1 MEKLRTKTVIALC
14 AIALLCYMSLFAPEM
29 YFWISA
35 GITLPVFTVCALLN
49 QKEDG
54 IDQPFDKMARLF
66 MGLAATLFCC
76 LIATLLTFIIIAAIC
91 GFIMP
96 DTTMYL
102 FMADATFFA
111 IGLFMAFIH
120 MEIERQEDLKDM
132 NEEDKL

>member
-1 MEKLRTKTVIALC
+1 MKTLRIKTIVALC
-14 AIALLCYMSLFAPEM
+14 AIVLLCYVSLFAPEM

-54 IDQPFDKMARLF
+54 ITQPFDKMARLF

-76 LIATLLTFIIIAAIC
+76 LIATLLTFIIIAAIA
-91 GFIMP
+91 GTVLP

-102 FMADATFFA
+102 FMADATCFA

-120 MEIERQEDLKDM
+120 IEIERHEDLDEDNK
-132 NEEDKL
+132 DKL

>member
-14 AIALLCYMSLFAPEM
+14 AIVLLCYMSLFAPEM

-91 GFIMP
+91 GFVMP
-96 DTTMYL
+96 ETTMYL
-102 FMADATFFA
+102 FMGDATFFA
-111 IGLFMAFIH
+111 IGLFMAFMH
-120 MEIERQEDLKDM
+120 IELEHDNQKD
-132 NEEDKL
+132 DKEKL